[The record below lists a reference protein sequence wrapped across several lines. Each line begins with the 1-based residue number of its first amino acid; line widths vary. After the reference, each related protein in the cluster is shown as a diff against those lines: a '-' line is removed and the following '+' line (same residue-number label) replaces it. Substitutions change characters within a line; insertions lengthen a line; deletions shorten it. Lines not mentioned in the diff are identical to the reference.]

1 MKPTQPPSPILSP
14 ASPHS
19 PSASSPGPGG
29 LLSPRALNRALLA
42 RQHLLQRSSMSSL
55 DMLEHLVG
63 MQAQAQ
69 NPPYFGLWT
78 RLMDFSHEALSSL
91 ILDRQAVRIVLMR
104 GTIHLVSARDSL
116 KLRPQ
121 TQPVLDRWLK
131 GLLNKSLA
139 GLDTAAVA
147 AAARSLVEEQSRSY
161 QELGLL
167 LGQTR
172 PNYPAEDLAR
182 AARVL
187 VPLVQVPPRGIWGA
201 GGQALHTSIE
211 AWLGL
216 ELDRAA
222 SLDETILR
230 YLGAFGPATV
240 KDAQVWS
247 GLTKLRDV
255 FERLRPRLSVFR
267 DEAGEEYFDLPEA
280 PRPDPD
286 TPAPVRFLSEFDNM
300 LLSYAD
306 RNRIL
311 AEPYRRLLFTANGI
325 IRAAVLVD
333 GFVRGMW
340 TIEHRTGETM
350 LNVQLFEAVSDSDH
364 HALKEEGARLLAFAA
379 PEEEGSRLTV
389 HIETPN

>member
-1 MKPTQPPSPILSP
+1 MNQPEINVQ
-14 ASPHS
+14 AG
-19 PSASSPGPGG
+19 SSINSQYVTPPGVLG
-29 LLSPRALNRALLA
+29 PRALNRALLA
-42 RQHLLQRSSMSSL
+42 RQHLLQRSTMPPL
-55 DMLEHLVG
+55 DMLEHLAG

-78 RLMDFSHEALSSL
+78 RLESFRHEALSSL

-116 KLRPQ
+116 KLRPH
-121 TQPVLDRWLK
+121 TQPMLDRWLK
-131 GLLNKSLA
+131 GLMNKPLL

-147 AAARSLVEEQSRSY
+147 LAARSLVEERSRSY

-167 LGQTR
+167 LQQKW
-172 PNYPAEDLAR
+172 PDYAAEDLAR
-182 AARVL
+182 AARAL

-201 GGQALHTSIE
+201 GGQALHTSLE
-211 AWLGL
+211 AWLGSA
-216 ELDRAA
+216 LDDDAP
-222 SLDETILR
+222 LDETILR

-255 FERLRPRLSVFR
+255 FERLRPRLAVFR
-267 DEAGEEYFDLPEA
+267 DEAGNELFDLPDA

-286 TPAPVRFLSEFDNM
+286 SPAPVRFLSEFDNM

-306 RNRIL
+306 RSRIL
-311 AEPYRRLLFTANGI
+311 AEPYRRLLFTVNGI

-340 TIEHRTGETM
+340 TIERRQSEATLT
-350 LNVQLFEAVSDSDH
+350 VQLFEPVLDRDRS
-364 HALKEEGARLLAFAA
+364 ALEEEGARLLAFADA
-379 PEEEGSRLTV
+379 DADHHSIR
-389 HIETPN
+389 IEAGK